1 MPQPPL
7 LKTDSPAD
15 KTASHTTHARQVL
28 KRRLAML
35 SRWLHI
41 YLSMASFAIVF
52 FFAVTGLTL
61 NHTDWFADQQSTA
74 QLKGNVES
82 KWVKTDS
89 DDKVAKLE
97 IVEQLRRTHGIKAA
111 LSEFRIDEAQCS
123 VSFKGP
129 GYSADAFINR
139 ESGEYDLTENRMG
152 FVAIMNDLHK
162 GRDTG
167 RAWAKLID
175 VSAIFMTLVSLTG
188 MALIFFLKRWRASG
202 LIVTVVGGVVCWL
215 VYWLWVS

>member
-1 MPQPPL
+1 MKADL
-7 LKTDSPAD
+7 PAD
-15 KTASHTTHARQVL
+15 SVAAAVHKRQVL

-61 NHTDWFADQQSTA
+61 NHTDWFADQQRTL
-74 QLKGNVES
+74 QGKGNVEL
-82 KWVKTDS
+82 KWVKTDA
-89 DDKVAKLE
+89 DNKVAKLE

-111 LSEFRIDEAQCS
+111 LSEFRIDESQCS

-129 GYSADAFINR
+129 GYSADVFINR
-139 ESGEYDLTENRMG
+139 ESGEYELTENRMG

-162 GRDTG
+162 GRDSG
-167 RAWAKLID
+167 QAWARLID

-188 MALIFFLKRWRASG
+188 MALIFFLKRWRRSG
-202 LIVTVVGGVVCWL
+202 LVVTVIGGAACCF
-215 VYWLWVS
+215 VYWFWVS

>member
-111 LSEFRIDEAQCS
+111 LSEFRIDESQCA

-129 GYSADAFINR
+129 GYSADVFVNR
-139 ESGEYDLTENRMG
+139 ESGEYDLTENRLG

>member
-1 MPQPPL
+1 MAESIPL
-7 LKTDSPAD
+7 NGKN
-15 KTASHTTHARQVL
+15 ASFKQRFAVI
-28 KRRLAML
+28 

-61 NHTDWFADQQSTA
+61 NHTEWFADQQRTA
-74 QLKGNVES
+74 QRTGKVEL

-97 IVEQLRRTHGIKAA
+97 IVEQLRHAHNIKAA
-111 LSEFRIDEAQCS
+111 LSDFRIDESQCA

-139 ESGEYDLTENRMG
+139 ESGAYELTENHMG
-152 FVAIMNDLHK
+152 FVAIINDLHK

-167 RAWAKLID
+167 RAWARLID
-175 VSAIFMTLVSLTG
+175 VSAILMTLVSMTG
-188 MALIFFLKRWRASG
+188 MALLFFLKRWRVSG
-202 LIVTVVGGVVCWL
+202 LISASLGAIACLL
-215 VYWLWVS
+215 VYWYWLS